1 MATAATIR
9 TAGTKRAEIL
19 EVFYR
24 YMGNEEQLVPSPP
37 LSPGESQAHILTA
50 FSGDMSPQSSAPEA
64 LSLNDILSQLQNH
77 PDSHPLTERQKEQ
90 ACLVADR
97 LRVLGDE
104 INIKL
109 CSQNFWSVLMS
120 GFRNPDSSILKQFE
134 NAIQAAKNELSCRVV
149 VRVFY
154 VGFCLFQSVAPK
166 APVYDEQHRALLG
179 VFINFLT
186 EELAEWVE
194 DQGGWSHVL
203 SEDNHMRSQSV
214 PVLTDSDSLGS
225 DSPLQSSTRRHAPYD
240 SPVSRGTRSA
250 SVSNPIP
257 ISPPPRPSNLPQR
270 NSYGFQSI
278 QEDDSPS
285 LCRRNS
291 LRLATIGA
299 ISFSIALG
307 SFLFSGHS

>member
-194 DQGGWSHVL
+194 DQGGWVRTNIKS
-203 SEDNHMRSQSV
+203 
-214 PVLTDSDSLGS
+214 
-225 DSPLQSSTRRHAPYD
+225 
-240 SPVSRGTRSA
+240 SA
-250 SVSNPIP
+250 SCHNNLVSILHVAQMLN
-257 ISPPPRPSNLPQR
+257 
-270 NSYGFQSI
+270 
-278 QEDDSPS
+278 
-285 LCRRNS
+285 
-291 LRLATIGA
+291 
-299 ISFSIALG
+299 
-307 SFLFSGHS
+307 